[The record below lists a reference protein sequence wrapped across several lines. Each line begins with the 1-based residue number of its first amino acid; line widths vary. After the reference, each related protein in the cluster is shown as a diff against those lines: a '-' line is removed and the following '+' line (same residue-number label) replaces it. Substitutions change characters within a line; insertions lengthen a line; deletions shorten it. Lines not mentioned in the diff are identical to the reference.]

1 MGNGPG
7 NDSERLTPIILHR
20 KHPDHMQMRQ
30 TLRMPVFVAKK
41 SQYRN
46 CQWQEWVAISHGC
59 AGSGEAEISIFGIM
73 VERIGPTA
81 QAFFKSN

>member
-1 MGNGPG
+1 
-7 NDSERLTPIILHR
+7 
-20 KHPDHMQMRQ
+20 MQMRR

-59 AGSGEAEISIFGIM
+59 TGSGEAEILIFGIT
-73 VERIGPTA
+73 VERIGPTSA
-81 QAFFKSN
+81 QAFSKRNDLS